1 MAQSGVASD
10 ASSVEAASK
19 PPRLIDRVPVSS
31 FGRSRQRQST
41 SPNLTCPFRH
51 RCTITVSTLDR
62 PQRRETGFSAS
73 SSMPIATQ
81 CAPDSVASG
90 KASTASV
97 DCIASAKFRGW
108 MRRTNF
114 YVPGLATRPQRRS
127 ATTRSGHNG
136 SVAVTCRFPSASTF
150 VS

>member
-1 MAQSGVASD
+1 MEVAQSGVASD

-31 FGRSRQRQST
+31 FGRSRQRQS
-41 SPNLTCPFRH
+41 SVPNLTCPFRH

-90 KASTASV
+90 KASKESV

-114 YVPGLATRPQRRS
+114 YVPGLATRPQGGGVRWSSLRNKSASHCSSGQAFRRS
-127 ATTRSGHNG
+127 
-136 SVAVTCRFPSASTF
+136 
-150 VS
+150 